1 MELFAVPDLPEVRPG
16 DDIAALVRERVDLH
30 PDDVVCVA
38 STVVSKAEGRIADLA
53 DFPAG
58 PRAREIAAHLA
69 DLTGDE
75 KDPRFAQAVLE
86 ESTEVIMDAPFLLTE
101 TRFGH
106 VGVNAGIDRSNVP
119 DGDLLLLPKR
129 PSESAA
135 RIREGLPADR
145 VVVTDTCGRP
155 FRHGQRGV
163 AIGWAGLHASRD
175 WRGEP
180 DRDGRELGVTVENVV
195 DELAA
200 AANLVA
206 GEGAG
211 GTPVVVVR
219 DFEWG
224 DHAGSD
230 NHFRDVDGDF
240 VRQAIREWRYDP
252 GTTPTRGSNG
262 DRADG
267 GAV

>member
-1 MELFAVPDLPEVRPG
+1 MELFPVPDVPEIREG
-16 DDIAALVRERVDLH
+16 DDLAALVSERVDLR

-38 STVVSKAEGRIADLA
+38 STVVSKAEGRFADLD

-58 PRAREIAAHLA
+58 SRARELAARLA
-69 DLTGDE
+69 ELTGDE

-86 ESTEVIMDAPFLLTE
+86 ESVELVMSEPFLLTE

-119 DGDLLLLPKR
+119 DHDLLLLPKH
-129 PSESAA
+129 PSESAE
-135 RIREGLPADR
+135 RIRAGVDADR

-163 AIGWAGLHASRD
+163 AIGWAGLSASRD
-175 WRGEP
+175 WRGEA
-180 DRDGRELGVTVENVV
+180 DRDGRELGVTVESVV

-200 AANLVA
+200 AANLVQ
-206 GEGAG
+206 GEGDG

-224 DHAGSD
+224 DHGESD
-230 NHFRDVDGDF
+230 AHFRDIDGDF
-240 VRQAIREWRYDP
+240 VRQALREWRYDP
-252 GTTPTRGSNG
+252 
-262 DRADG
+262 
-267 GAV
+267 

>member
-1 MELFAVPDLPEVRPG
+1 MNLFAVPDLPEIEVG
-16 DDIAALVRERVDLH
+16 DDLAALISERVDLE

-38 STVVSKAEGRIADLA
+38 STVVSKAEGRAAALD

-58 PRAREIAAHLA
+58 PRAREIAARLESI
-69 DLTGDE
+69 TGDE

-86 ESTEVIMDAPFLLTE
+86 ESTEVLMEAPFLLTE

-106 VGVNAGIDRSNVP
+106 VSVNAGIDRSNAP
-119 DGDLLLLPKR
+119 EADLLLLPRR
-129 PSESAA
+129 PSRSAG
-135 RIREGLPADR
+135 RIRDRLDADR

-163 AIGWAGLHASRD
+163 AIGWAGMSASRD
-175 WRGEP
+175 WRGER
-180 DRDGRELGVTVENVV
+180 DREGRELTATVESVV

-200 AANLVA
+200 ASNLIA

-219 DFEWG
+219 EFEFG
-224 DHAGSD
+224 DHRGSD
-230 NHFRDVDGDF
+230 ELFREVDGDF
-240 VRQAIREWRYDP
+240 VRQALRGWRFEP
-252 GTTPTRGSNG
+252 
-262 DRADG
+262 
-267 GAV
+267 

>member
-1 MELFAVPDLPEVRPG
+1 MELFAVPDLPEVREG
-16 DDIAALVRERVDLH
+16 DDLAGLIGDRVDLR

-38 STVVSKAEGRIADLA
+38 STVVSKAEGRARDLD

-58 PRAREIAAHLA
+58 PRAREIADRLA
-69 DLTGDE
+69 DVTGEE

-86 ESTEVIMDAPFLLTE
+86 ESTELLMESPFLLTE

-119 DGDLLLLPKR
+119 GHDLLLLPRR
-129 PSESAA
+129 PTESAE
-135 RIREGLPADR
+135 RIRAGLAADR

-163 AIGWAGLHASRD
+163 AIGWAGLPASRD
-175 WRGEP
+175 WRGER
-180 DRDGRELGVTVENVV
+180 DRDGRELGATVENVV

-224 DHAGSD
+224 DHGGS
-230 NHFRDVDGDF
+230 NEQFRDVDGDF
-240 VRQAIREWRYDP
+240 VRQAIRAWSYDH
-252 GTTPTRGSNG
+252 
-262 DRADG
+262 
-267 GAV
+267 